1 MKISKVTM
9 ALISLLSTRAGAFTG
24 SVARRSVVS
33 TTARYMSGPMPY
45 DDEKMPFYALGT
57 NLALQVGG
65 QGNFKTLLDD
75 KELDIVLEGA
85 FAMWHFDEK
94 LKMPMIQVLP

>member
-9 ALISLLSTRAGAFTG
+9 ALISLLASRTGAFT
-24 SVARRSVVS
+24 SVARRSAIS

-75 KELDIVLEGA
+75 KELEIVLEGM
-85 FAMWHFDEK
+85 F
-94 LKMPMIQVLP
+94 LKFF